1 MRKINKFSY
10 EVKRGEQI
18 KIEVVPT
25 NFLDQLPSV
34 EAVLD
39 DTNSLKNSG
48 TEDAPVFEF
57 TVTKPFDDTHR
68 VFMEFTFL
76 AVTPDTACYQVTIS
90 GENDV
95 GCPCGFKICKTNQ
108 TREPTVRFDVL
119 LV

>member
-18 KIEVVPT
+18 TIDVVPT
-25 NFLDQLPSV
+25 DFLDSLPSV
-34 EAVLD
+34 EAALD
-39 DTNSLKNSG
+39 AESLDNSG
-48 TEDAPVFEF
+48 TNDAPVFEF

-76 AVTPDTACYQVTIS
+76 AGTPDQACYQVTIT
-90 GENDV
+90 GEDDV

-108 TREPTVRFDVL
+108 IREVTIGFDVL
-119 LV
+119 LVS